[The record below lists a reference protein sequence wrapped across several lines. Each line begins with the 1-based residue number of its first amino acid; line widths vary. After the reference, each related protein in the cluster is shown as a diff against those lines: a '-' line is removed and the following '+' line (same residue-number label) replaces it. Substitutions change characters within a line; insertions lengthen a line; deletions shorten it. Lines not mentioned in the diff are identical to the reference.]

1 MSGLEWDESMETGD
15 PLVDEQHRN
24 IHRLVD
30 YAEAAK
36 DSPEQLMRVLER
48 LMEHVDCHFTTE
60 EALMERTGF
69 VGKDATEHV
78 TEHRELTANARDV
91 VLKFRC
97 GELTEIE
104 PVVAFLR
111 GWLAEHVHKRDR
123 TFIEFVRAKRMTA
136 TLPEPWASNPL
147 KLKSWVA

>member
-1 MSGLEWDESMETGD
+1 MSGLEWGESMETGD
-15 PLVDEQHRN
+15 LLVDQQHRN

-36 DSPEQLMRVLER
+36 DSPEQLMRVLAR
-48 LMEHVDCHFTTE
+48 LMEHVDI
-60 EALMERTGF
+60 
-69 VGKDATEHV
+69 
-78 TEHRELTANARDV
+78 

-97 GELTEIE
+97 GELTKIG
-104 PVVAFLR
+104 PVVGFLW

-147 KLKSWVA
+147 KLNGWVG